1 MFTNLSST
9 RRLSS
14 YDEEEPEQTEEEKQK
29 ERNEAKEQCRFNRGC
44 TLGLNNEGKRENL
57 ADWCSKKVT
66 LWEEFHEKAYALIM
80 MTDEK
85 VDIYVSVKN
94 AVDEAAEYKTI
105 KGAQEYIV
113 TLDKLKEAGGD
124 YAFGNFFN
132 AWGNIFPVEVEI
144 FSPNSND
151 VKKMEE

>member
-66 LWEEFHEKAYALIM
+66 LWEEFHEKAYALPSTKRSKERKSILSHWINSRKLVVIM
-80 MTDEK
+80 LL
-85 VDIYVSVKN
+85 
-94 AVDEAAEYKTI
+94 A
-105 KGAQEYIV
+105 
-113 TLDKLKEAGGD
+113 
-124 YAFGNFFN
+124 
-132 AWGNIFPVEVEI
+132 I
-144 FSPNSND
+144 FSMRGEISFQWKWKSL
-151 VKKMEE
+151 VLTAMT